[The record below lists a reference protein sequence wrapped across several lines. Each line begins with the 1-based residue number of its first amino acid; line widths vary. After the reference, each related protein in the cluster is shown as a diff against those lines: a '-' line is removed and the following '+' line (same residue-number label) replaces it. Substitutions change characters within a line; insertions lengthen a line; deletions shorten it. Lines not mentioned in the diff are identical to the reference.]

1 MTEVKL
7 VAVDIDGTIL
17 HDDKSI
23 DRGLLT
29 VINQLEERGIA
40 FTYITGRNVY
50 SATALQE
57 DLPFRYPFAI
67 NNGAAVMSP
76 QNETLASYP
85 IDSAIN
91 RALLLKVAQAN
102 LPFLAYAADELV
114 YFGSNPILNGF
125 RLFLGSKLPVTYY
138 EETRDYQDLAF
149 FKILVDGLDSDDFDL
164 FITSFKSDFPEL
176 ILSRNEGSLYVA
188 TSPQAT
194 KGQAL
199 TRICNELGIALQES
213 MVIGDNHNDE
223 SMLRAC
229 GTAVVMENSEE
240 VILPLADIVIGENNN
255 DAVSRFLSEYFQL

>member
-1 MTEVKL
+1 MTDIKL

-29 VINQLEERGIA
+29 VINKLEERGIA

-50 SATALQE
+50 SATALQK

-67 NNGAAVMSP
+67 NNGAAVLSP
-76 QNETLASYP
+76 ENETLASYP
-85 IDSAIN
+85 IDSALN
-91 RALLLKVAQAN
+91 RALLTKVAQSN
-102 LPFLAYAADELV
+102 IPFLAYAADELI
-114 YFGSNPILNGF
+114 YFGSNPILDSF
-125 RLFLGSKLPVTYY
+125 RLFLGSKLPVSYY
-138 EETRDYQDLAF
+138 DAIRDYKDLSF
-149 FKILVDGLDSDDFDL
+149 FKILVDGLDSDDFAA
-164 FITSFKSDFPEL
+164 FIAAFKNDFPEL
-176 ILSRNEGSLYVA
+176 ILSKNEGSLYVA

-199 TRICNELGIALQES
+199 TRICNELGIDLQES

-223 SMLRAC
+223 SMLKAC

-240 VILPLADIVIGENNN
+240 VIFPLADIVIGENNT
-255 DAVSRFLSEYFQL
+255 DAVSRFLNEYFQL